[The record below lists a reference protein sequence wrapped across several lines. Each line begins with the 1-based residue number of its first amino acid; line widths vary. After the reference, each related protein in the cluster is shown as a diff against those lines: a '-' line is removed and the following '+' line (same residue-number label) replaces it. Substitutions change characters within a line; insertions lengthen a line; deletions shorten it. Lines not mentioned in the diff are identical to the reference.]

1 MKSVYSFIAPDNLDI
16 DFLKLLL
23 LHNFTKATIEY
34 EFGLKYN
41 NLKEN
46 FKINKW
52 TNENTLYVHPT
63 IYITMDQLNILK
75 DILLTLNFTEGY
87 SL

>member
-1 MKSVYSFIAPDNLDI
+1 MKSVYSFIAPDDLDI

-23 LHNFTKATIEY
+23 IHNFSKATIEY
-34 EFGLKYN
+34 DFGLKYN
-41 NLKEN
+41 NLEEN

-63 IYITMDQLNILK
+63 INITMDQLNILK
-75 DILLTLNFTEGY
+75 HTLLTLNFIEGY

>member
-16 DFLKLLL
+16 SFLKILL
-23 LHNFTKATIEY
+23 LHNFTKTTIEY
-34 EFGLKYN
+34 GFGLNYN

-46 FKINKW
+46 FKINIL
-52 TNENTLYVHPT
+52 TNENTLYVHPARN
-63 IYITMDQLNILK
+63 ITMDQLTILK
-75 DILLTLNFTEGY
+75 HSLLALNFIEGY